1 MKSVRLLALAAGIA
15 TLLAIS
21 VAPISAQEPEDETQ
35 VVVNLQGIAGEL
47 PGTIAVPPAVAA
59 LACGVNQASLTQA
72 EAAACTAETKTGDLA
87 RAIAEALVASGQ
99 ADVGSAVNVDI
110 QALLL
115 QLPPSV
121 QLPIGA
127 VADVCGSNLPTLQP
141 TGETACDAQAA
152 SINLTEAIAE
162 ALLLQ

>member
-1 MKSVRLLALAAGIA
+1 MKPVRLLALAAGLA

-21 VAPISAQEPEDETQ
+21 VTPISAQEPEEETQ
-35 VVVNLQGIAGEL
+35 VVVNLQGVAAEL
-47 PGTIAVPPAVAA
+47 PQSVAVPPSIAAVA
-59 LACGVNQASLTQA
+59 CGISQATLTQA
-72 EAAACTAETKTGDLA
+72 QIDACAAETKTFDLV
-87 RAIAEALVASGQ
+87 RAIAEALVAAGQ